1 MRTNQEFVYIV
12 AWCGN
17 KERQLNYYFSFITL
31 GITCGLLCPC
41 SVTTLEAGCG
51 AKPPGIPLLPS
62 CVIVYSVASS
72 SLRSLRAMPSQGG
85 RTHTLEADALTRG
98 DEPAPGGTVFQHI
111 SKFAPEIVIKIP
123 LPLSFVRLFPK
134 LLQTK
139 CCVCSIDGLKTI
151 NMFCSGFPL
160 FF

>member
-1 MRTNQEFVYIV
+1 MNANKPRVCVHCRMSLE
-12 AWCGN
+12 AEMN
-17 KERQLNYYFSFITL
+17 KEKINYYLFSFITF

-51 AKPPGIPLLPS
+51 AKPPGTPLLPS
-62 CVIVYSVASS
+62 CVIVYSIASS

-111 SKFAPEIVIKIP
+111 SKFAPKS
-123 LPLSFVRLFPK
+123 LSKYHYL
-134 LLQTK
+134 
-139 CCVCSIDGLKTI
+139 
-151 NMFCSGFPL
+151 
-160 FF
+160 